1 MKRTEAVH
9 VKYCLLTVAR
19 ATDCFQTMGN
29 VLHKR
34 ILNKPF
40 QMQAIMSK
48 SFCFGPVNFLS

>member
-9 VKYCLLTVAR
+9 FKHHLLTVAR

-34 ILNKPF
+34 VSTSLFKHK
-40 QMQAIMSK
+40 Q
-48 SFCFGPVNFLS
+48 L

>member
-9 VKYCLLTVAR
+9 FKYRLLTVAG

-40 QMQAIMSK
+40 QIQAIIRK

>member
-40 QMQAIMSK
+40 KYKQ
-48 SFCFGPVNFLS
+48 L